1 MKLFLKS
8 YIYLPHENYAL
19 INWTTSSKNRARYF
33 YCCTIIKE
41 RELEREVIFAFA
53 FLVGLSSRPDVF
65 CKKVLLEISQ
75 KSQGNTL
82 PEFLNKVAG
91 LRPAT
96 LLKKRP
102 WLRCFSVSFVKFL
115 RTPFLTKHLQ
125 HLSWLKNK
133 FCYWDLCYA
142 TFKPMETA
150 GCQCIWLV
158 LSGLH
163 FII

>member
-1 MKLFLKS
+1 MTSKVDFIIKSETISQIVHLFTSRKLCP
-8 YIYLPHENYAL
+8 Y
-19 INWTTSSKNRARYF
+19 WTTSSKNRARYF

-102 WLRCFSVSFVKFL
+102 WHRCFPVNFVKFL
-115 RTPFLTKHLQ
+115 RTPFFTEHL
-125 HLSWLKNK
+125 LWL
-133 FCYWDLCYA
+133 FLY
-142 TFKPMETA
+142 
-150 GCQCIWLV
+150 
-158 LSGLH
+158 
-163 FII
+163 